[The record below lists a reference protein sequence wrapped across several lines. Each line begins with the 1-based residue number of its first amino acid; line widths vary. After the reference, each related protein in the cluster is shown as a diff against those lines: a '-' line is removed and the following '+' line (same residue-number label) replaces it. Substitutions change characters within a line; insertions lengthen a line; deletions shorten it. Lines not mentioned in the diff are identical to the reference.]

1 MIFNRFSILLIFRL
15 ALVFLNLVTLAKIF
29 GRSDLFFNQVILYI
43 ILAIQMYE
51 LLHFVTRTNR
61 DLTKFIMSIK
71 EADFTASFTGGPRD
85 KSYKHLY
92 ESFREILETIR
103 KSKFEKEAQYQYL
116 QTIIDRINIG
126 IISIDDNGN
135 IELMNKKSQE
145 VLQVPYVKSWQ
156 LLKNANTR
164 FFEEVGEFKN
174 EENRLVE
181 VPVDGVNKQLTVN
194 VTEVKVMNRAVR
206 VITFKDIKSELE
218 RKEIEAWHK
227 LIRILTHEIMNSVT
241 PITSLTDTMTRMLE
255 KVADDRK
262 SLKEIDSETV
272 DDLRFSISTIH
283 NRSEGLLHF
292 VNDYRKLTK
301 VPQPVLVDMK
311 LADIVRGVV
320 RLMETEL
327 MKSQIEVSIFLDD
340 TLMVQVDLKLIEQVL
355 INLITNA
362 IHALEETSKPSL
374 ILKSEVDGENRNTL
388 QIIDNGAG
396 IDADKIEKIFVPFF
410 STKENGSGIGLSLCQ
425 QIMNLHQGH
434 IEVQS
439 ESGRGTTFR
448 LIF

>member
-1 MIFNRFSILLIFRL
+1 M
-15 ALVFLNLVTLAKIF
+15 
-29 GRSDLFFNQVILYI
+29 
-43 ILAIQMYE
+43 AIQMYE